1 MDNHDTYRLGVFLR
15 AAREQRGLT
24 QEDLAERVA
33 GRISVKTI
41 SNVERG
47 RHRPQRHIVL
57 QFIEAL
63 GLTEAERAA
72 CLEAWRWMGTY
83 RGADRSARP
92 GSEQKGHVPPSPHP
106 YACSFCGTPRAQV
119 QRLIAGP
126 NGVFICDQCVA
137 RCNEILTKE
146 EARA

>member
-1 MDNHDTYRLGVFLR
+1 MDNRDTYTLGVFLR

-33 GRISVKTI
+33 GRVSVKTI
-41 SNVERG
+41 SNVERD
-47 RHRPQRHIVL
+47 RHRPQRHIIL
-57 QFIEAL
+57 QLIEAL

-83 RGADRSARP
+83 RGADRRTRP
-92 GSEQKGHVPPSPHP
+92 GDGQMGHMPPPPRPH
-106 YACSFCGTPRAQV
+106 ACSFCGTPRAQV

-126 NGVFICDQCVA
+126 RDVFICDACIA
-137 RCNEILTKE
+137 LCNTIL
-146 EARA
+146 AH

>member
-1 MDNHDTYRLGVFLR
+1 MDNRDTYTLGVFLR

-33 GRISVKTI
+33 GRVSVKTI
-41 SNVERG
+41 SNVERD

-57 QFIEAL
+57 QLIEAL

-83 RGADRSARP
+83 HAQNGWRSGCQAMT
-92 GSEQKGHVPPSPHP
+92 SISVS
-106 YACSFCGTPRAQV
+106 
-119 QRLIAGP
+119 
-126 NGVFICDQCVA
+126 
-137 RCNEILTKE
+137 
-146 EARA
+146 